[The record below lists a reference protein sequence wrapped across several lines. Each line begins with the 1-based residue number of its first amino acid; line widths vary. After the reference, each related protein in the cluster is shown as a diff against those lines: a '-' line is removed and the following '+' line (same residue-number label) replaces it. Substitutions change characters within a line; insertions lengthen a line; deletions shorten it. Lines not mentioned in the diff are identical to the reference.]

1 MQIDNEFTVGVPV
14 ERAWEILTDLEGIA
28 PCMPG
33 AQLTGRD
40 GDAYKGKV
48 KIKVGPVVSEYAGT
62 ATFTEKDDAAHR
74 AVISASGRDSRG
86 AGNASAEI
94 VAQLRPDGD
103 NTVVTV
109 NTDLRITGK
118 IAQLGRGMI
127 KEVSTKLLGQFV
139 DCLEIKIGA
148 TTATEAAPTA
158 TSAPVAMPAE
168 PTAAAAAPS
177 TPVSSTPVEPVAEP
191 AAERA
196 AEPQPAPSAPES
208 STPAPGERANEPEPL
223 DIMGVAG
230 GSIVKRA
237 VPLILVLIVL
247 VALVIYLATR

>member
-14 ERAWEILTDLEGIA
+14 ERAWEVLTDLEGIA

-40 GDAYKGKV
+40 GDVYQGKV
-48 KIKVGPVVSEYAGT
+48 RVKVGPVVSEYAGT
-62 ATFTEKDDAAHR
+62 ATFVEKDDAVHR

-86 AGNASAEI
+86 AGNASAQI

-103 NTVVTV
+103 STVVTV
-109 NTDLRITGK
+109 DTDLRISGK

-139 DCLEIKIGA
+139 ECLEGKLG
-148 TTATEAAPTA
+148 AAPA
-158 TSAPVAMPAE
+158 AP
-168 PTAAAAAPS
+168 AAAA
-177 TPVSSTPVEPVAEP
+177 EPVAGPVAPPTPQEP
-191 AAERA
+191 KPVAQP
-196 AEPQPAPSAPES
+196 EP
-208 STPAPGERANEPEPL
+208 TPASSRPEAAEPEPL

-230 GSIVKRA
+230 GSIARRA
-237 VPLILVLIVL
+237 VPLVLVLI
-247 VALVIYLATR
+247 ALVGLVLYLASR

>member
-14 ERAWEILTDLEGIA
+14 DRAWEVLTDLEGIA

-40 GDAYKGKV
+40 GEVYQGRV
-48 KIKVGPVVSEYAGT
+48 RVRVGPVVSEYAGT
-62 ATFTEKDDAAHR
+62 ATFVEKDDAAHR

-86 AGNASAEI
+86 AGNASAQI

-103 NTVVTV
+103 RTVVTV
-109 NTDLRITGK
+109 DTDLRISGK

-139 DCLEIKIGA
+139 ECLEGKLGGA
-148 TTATEAAPTA
+148 AAAAEPEPVVAPAAAPE
-158 TSAPVAMPAE
+158 PEPA
-168 PTAAAAAPS
+168 AAAAAPV
-177 TPVSSTPVEPVAEP
+177 PP
-191 AAERA
+191 AV
-196 AEPQPAPSAPES
+196 
-208 STPAPGERANEPEPL
+208 EPEPL

-230 GSIVKRA
+230 GSIARRI
-237 VPLILVLIVL
+237 VPLVVTLIVL
-247 VALVIYLATR
+247 VGVTMYLVTR

>member
-14 ERAWEILTDLEGIA
+14 DRAWEVLTDLEGIA

-40 GDAYKGKV
+40 GEVYQGRV
-48 KIKVGPVVSEYAGT
+48 RVRVGPVVSEYAGT
-62 ATFTEKDDAAHR
+62 ATFVEKNDAAHR

-86 AGNASAEI
+86 AGNASAQI

-103 NTVVTV
+103 RTVVTV
-109 NTDLRITGK
+109 DTDLRISGK

-139 DCLEIKIGA
+139 ECLEGKLGGA
-148 TTATEAAPTA
+148 AAATP
-158 TSAPVAMPAE
+158 
-168 PTAAAAAPS
+168 AAAAAA
-177 TPVSSTPVEPVAEP
+177 EPVVAPEPEPEP
-191 AAERA
+191 AAA
-196 AEPQPAPSAPES
+196 AAAATPVPPAV
-208 STPAPGERANEPEPL
+208 EPEPL

-230 GSIVKRA
+230 GSIARRI
-237 VPLILVLIVL
+237 VPLVLTLIVL
-247 VALVIYLATR
+247 VGVTMYLVTR

>member
-40 GDAYKGKV
+40 GDAYKGRV

-86 AGNASAEI
+86 AGNATAEI

-103 NTVVTV
+103 STVVTV

-139 DCLEIKIGA
+139 DCLEGKIGA
-148 TTATEAAPTA
+148 TPAT
-158 TSAPVAMPAE
+158 PA
-168 PTAAAAAPS
+168 AAAAAPS
-177 TPVSSTPVEPVAEP
+177 TPVEPVSEPVAVEP
-191 AAERA
+191 QREVPI
-196 AEPQPAPSAPES
+196 EPQPAPSSPSA
-208 STPAPGERANEPEPL
+208 PAPEPEPL

-230 GSIVKRA
+230 GSIAKRI

-247 VALVIYLATR
+247 AGLIAYLASR

>member
-14 ERAWEILTDLEGIA
+14 DRAWEVLTDLEGIA

-40 GDAYKGKV
+40 GEVYQGRV
-48 KIKVGPVVSEYAGT
+48 RVRVGPVVSEYAGT
-62 ATFTEKDDAAHR
+62 ATFVEKDDAAHR

-86 AGNASAEI
+86 AGNASAQI

-103 NTVVTV
+103 RTVVTV
-109 NTDLRITGK
+109 DTDLRISGK

-139 DCLEIKIGA
+139 ECLEGKLGG
-148 TTATEAAPTA
+148 
-158 TSAPVAMPAE
+158 
-168 PTAAAAAPS
+168 AAAAAEP
-177 TPVSSTPVEPVAEP
+177 EPVVAPAAAPEPEP
-191 AAERA
+191 AAA
-196 AEPQPAPSAPES
+196 AATPVPPAV
-208 STPAPGERANEPEPL
+208 EPEPL

-230 GSIVKRA
+230 GSIARRI
-237 VPLILVLIVL
+237 VPLVVTLIVL
-247 VALVIYLATR
+247 VGVTMYLVTR